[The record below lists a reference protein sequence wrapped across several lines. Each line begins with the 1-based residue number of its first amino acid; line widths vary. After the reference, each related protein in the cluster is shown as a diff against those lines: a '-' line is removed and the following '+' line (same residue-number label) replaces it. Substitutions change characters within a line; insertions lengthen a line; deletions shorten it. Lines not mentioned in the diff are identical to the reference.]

1 MLNTF
6 DFKKTDNCWGRME
19 EGMVREF
26 GMDAYTLVYLKWM
39 NNKDPLYS
47 TWNSVQCYVAAWMGV
62 GFGGEWITCICMA
75 ESLHS
80 SPETTTLLI
89 GYTPIQHKKC
99 KVF

>member
-1 MLNTF
+1 MVAGGEGIAR
-6 DFKKTDNCWGRME
+6 DFGKVM
-19 EGMVREF
+19 F
-26 GMDAYTLVYLKWM
+26 TLLHLKRIT
-39 NNKDPLYS
+39 NKILLYS

-89 GYTPIQHKKC
+89 GYTPIQHKKF